1 MAFQSPNVTVDGV
14 LFTDN
19 SVLLVKRKNPPF
31 QGMWALPG
39 GFVEYGETTERA
51 VIREVREETG
61 LITSISSLLGVYS
74 DPSRDPRG
82 HTISVVYLI
91 KRENGD
97 LSGGDD
103 AEDAVFHPLNRLPDL
118 SFDHKKIIQDAIRR
132 KENVLSK
139 M

>member
-1 MAFQSPNVTVDGV
+1 MTFQSPNLTVDGI
-14 LFTDN
+14 LFNDN

-39 GFVEYGETTERA
+39 GFVEYGETTEQA
-51 VIREVREETG
+51 VIREVKEETG
-61 LITSISSLLGVYS
+61 LMTSISSLLGVYS

-91 KRENGD
+91 KRKNGD

-103 AEDAVFHPLNRLPDL
+103 AADAAFYPLNRLPDL
-118 SFDHKKIIQDAIRR
+118 SFDHEKIIQDAIRR
-132 KENVLSK
+132 NENVLSK